1 MIKKITAVLLAL
13 SMALSLCS
21 FEVFAED
28 VTEEVLYEFETCLGD
43 NKDGDTDYFGAKL
56 SDGIT
61 LRDTYNLADAFYTH
75 YKGAVA
81 REVMAGYLQKE
92 GAKIV
97 VTYTGDATPGLV
109 FQGNCPENAADQ
121 YPWVKTNDFVAGT
134 DGDKKTATFECA
146 PLWEEYLNE
155 VPGQTD
161 AAHFTSIG
169 LSGKGNVVYGLKIVA
184 PASTGDEPE
193 EPLEATLT
201 LSAND
206 YGVGSNWQG
215 TYEIPIDGVTPWK
228 TTIEEMLK
236 TVGSLSVSFEVGS
249 VTVDGEEYTDGVQFC
264 GVMQTNDETTGGW
277 HDQVYTADT
286 LKAGDK
292 VDINFGNV
300 GKILVN
306 DDSASTVNP
315 IINAMISSENY
326 PITEAHDFKVTLKNI
341 VITVTPPSDED
352 VDEDVSEYILPYA
365 AFGEGETDYNHSL
378 GIAITPEDLGLSG
391 DKLMAED
398 VVNANIDRIIVSFD
412 FVDLKTPS
420 GISLDPSDLVVPSVL
435 NLQNGEDDWSN
446 SQWISDW
453 ENVGTVDENGHVTV
467 DIRDLISQLD
477 GKAGEAQI
485 MWDPT
490 VLPDAYAAKN
500 DSLTLYIK
508 NLTIEYFEPGAE
520 IHKIT
525 AKGWK
530 DVKYDATSTYAM
542 QYYPGDEGYAYA
554 YAETYDDASG
564 EYLHIEFAEPLE
576 YDVFATAYYTPVVE
590 APDPGLEAY
599 LEAKGIDLE
608 DWNVYGSSAGAYRV
622 GEWGDFV
629 NENGNYYSIADSIS
643 FYEANDIDLDD
654 VYYAFSVAVPE
665 ELDTSA
671 WKFGVHVR
679 NFSDD
684 SSDYQGIAD
693 DDGDWIII
701 FTLGEILK
709 QNESVTEEL
718 IKLCP
723 QIWMDEGDHKVDTD
737 FVYDINYTVAYPKPT
752 ATPAEPTV
760 VSHTFDNTPKQTS
773 NGEGTYYGEQETGNK
788 WWAQYKIS
796 DYIDA
801 DDKVATNSIT
811 FTCEESAFRIAYNDL
826 NQKWNQ
832 DAVVSKEVDGVNVAV
847 LDLSTITIEHDI
859 YVIFTTGYEGDI
871 TLKWTVAP
879 TASAAAIST
888 LSLEPEARSTVT
900 VPANCSEQAIARA
913 GDTCLNI
920 KIDPTRTV
928 DFVHMTTATV
938 DFADIENYEFPEIVS
953 VKVYNAPSSSSGKG
967 HGKSNYPG
975 YVVQLGE
982 EYHGFFMGGFMIT
995 MPHTFVGDECTQCG
1009 YIRQTPAEDSAE

>member
-21 FEVFAED
+21 FEVFSVDTAGMD
-28 VTEEVLYEFETCLGD
+28 VAWELASPIEEIGSKTTETLFGTDHSKFIAAINTEGAVLEITVT
-43 NKDGDTDYFGAKL
+43 NP
-56 SDGIT
+56 SDRGMMTNIF
-61 LRDTYNLADAFYTH
+61 ADAGWSNAY
-75 YKGAVA
+75 VC
-81 REVMAGYLQKE
+81 AGK
-92 GAKIV
+92 
-97 VTYTGDATPGLV
+97 
-109 FQGNCPENAADQ
+109 DQ
-121 YPWVKTNDFVAGT
+121 YPSKGT
-134 DGDKKTATFECA
+134 YTYTVTAAELMEQFSLTEISNMRLQF
-146 PLWEEYLNE
+146 
-155 VPGQTD
+155 G
-161 AAHFTSIG
+161 
-169 LSGKGNVVYGLKIVA
+169 VYGDESVKVSLDSAKVYV
-184 PASTGDEPE
+184 PASTGDEPD
-193 EPLEATLT
+193 EPLETTLT

-215 TYEIPIDGVTPWK
+215 TYQIPIDGVSAWK

-264 GVMQTNDETTGGW
+264 GVMQTNDSTTGGW
-277 HDQVYTADT
+277 HDEVYTATT

-341 VITVTPPSDED
+341 VITVFPPLDED
-352 VDEDVSEYILPYA
+352 VDEDAEEIILPYVK
-365 AFGEGETDYNHSL
+365 FGENDGDYNHNGL
-378 GIAITPEDLGLSG
+378 VTLTPEDLGLSG
-391 DKLMAED
+391 DRVMAED

-420 GISLDPSDLVVPSVL
+420 GISLDPSDLLVPYVY
-435 NLQNGEDDWSN
+435 NIQNGEGDDWSN
-446 SQWISDW
+446 SIWYSDW
-453 ENVGTVDENGHVTV
+453 ANVATVDENGHVTV
-467 DIRDLISQLD
+467 DMRDLLEQLD
-477 GKAGEAQI
+477 GKAGEVQI
-485 MWDPT
+485 SWDPT
-490 VLPDAYAAKN
+490 VVPEYYSGVN
-500 DSLTLYIK
+500 DSLTLYVK
-508 NLTIEYFEPGAE
+508 NVTIEYFEPGAE

-723 QIWMDEGDHKVDTD
+723 QIWMEEEDHKLDTD
-737 FVYDINYTVAYPKPT
+737 FVYDIKYTCAFPMPT
-752 ATPAEPTV
+752 TPAEPDDDEPTV
-760 VSHTFDNTPKQTS
+760 SSHTFDNTPKQKSDGT
-773 NGEGTYYGEQETGNK
+773 GTYYGEQETGNQ

-859 YVIFTTGYEGDI
+859 HVIFTTGYEGDI

-900 VPANCSEQAIARA
+900 IPANCSEQAIARA

-953 VKVYNAPSSSSGKG
+953 VKVYNAPSSSGKG
-967 HGKSNYPG
+967 SGKSNYPG

-1009 YIRQTPAEDSAE
+1009 YIRPTPAEDSAE